1 MSVAISGMSEEHH
14 DSIDIILYLQW
25 QRVKYIR
32 KNKKITLY
40 DKVHTSDKMYDV
52 MSPDDVRRAASDN
65 MINVN
70 YNLL

>member
-1 MSVAISGMSEEHH
+1 M
-14 DSIDIILYLQW
+14 
-25 QRVKYIR
+25 
-32 KNKKITLY
+32 TLY

-70 YNLL
+70 YNLLQILDMIQYYITLHVL